1 MNYLTNIPEMLRRFL
16 LEYPQYYAEGDLRYV
31 ADCADECDYDSDDD
45 DSSSDYETESDVESE
60 DYISDLESEEEFE

>member
-16 LEYPQYYAEGDLRYV
+16 LEYPQYYV
-31 ADCADECDYDSDDD
+31 ADCADECDYDSDD

-60 DYISDLESEEEFE
+60 DYISDLESEEEYEIFPQ

>member
-16 LEYPQYYAEGDLRYV
+16 LEYPQYYV
-31 ADCADECDYDSDDD
+31 ADECDYDSDD

-60 DYISDLESEEEFE
+60 DYISDLESEEEYEIFPQ

>member
-16 LEYPQYYAEGDLRYV
+16 LEYPQYAKGDLRYV
-31 ADCADECDYDSDDD
+31 ADECDYDSDS

-60 DYISDLESEEEFE
+60 DYISDLESEEEYEIFPH

>member
-16 LEYPQYYAEGDLRYV
+16 LEYPQYAKGDLRYV
-31 ADCADECDYDSDDD
+31 ADECDYDSDS

-60 DYISDLESEEEFE
+60 D

>member
-16 LEYPQYYAEGDLRYV
+16 LEYPQYAKGDLRYV
-31 ADCADECDYDSDDD
+31 ADCADECEYDS

-60 DYISDLESEEEFE
+60 DYISDLESEEEYEIFPQ

>member
-16 LEYPQYYAEGDLRYV
+16 LEYPEYYV
-31 ADCADECDYDSDDD
+31 ADDCDYDS

-60 DYISDLESEEEFE
+60 DISDLEDEFE